1 MQMPSVLLKSIARMA
16 GKAANMQLKHFLL
29 AHKKTAELQDRLL
42 KQLLTAHAD
51 TDFGRDHNL
60 KSVRSYEDFTRA
72 VPVQNYQT
80 LKPYIDKV
88 LQGQT
93 TALIPPDDNVL
104 MFSMTSGTTGE
115 PKHIPATRRSV
126 TDIRKGWNV
135 FGIRLYR
142 DHPKAW
148 LRHILQISSS
158 MDESRS
164 PTGIPCGAVSGLLA
178 AEQKRIVRKFY
189 TTPISVSQI
198 TDPPTKYYTILR
210 CGVGKDVGMI
220 TTANPSST
228 IKLIETGQEHTAQL
242 IRDVADGTLNPPS
255 QIDPK
260 ITKQLRLKPDP
271 ALAAKLQA
279 GVDRDGILLPKH
291 FWSVTVLGNWTGGT
305 MGLYIPRLKE
315 LFEGV
320 AIRDIGLLAS
330 EGRFSVPL
338 FDSTPAGVAEIMGNF
353 LEFIPADQ
361 AEEKNPPTLRA
372 HELELSKEYV
382 LVISNWTG
390 LLRYNMDD
398 RIRVV
403 DRFGQSPI
411 FEFLSRGKHTASITG
426 EKITEHQVVE
436 SMRRASASAG
446 ASVERFVL
454 QGRFAKTPYYQL
466 SLEWPDSVTA
476 NRLADLMD
484 EALSKLNIEYHSKRS
499 TGRLGPIKPILL
511 DAGVLDKTEANNIR
525 LRKGRAEQYKHQYL
539 LTDVLTDEAAGGP
552 GDS

>member
-1 MQMPSVLLKSIARMA
+1 MQIPQVLLKPIARMA
-16 GKAANMQLKHFLL
+16 GKAANMQLKNFLL

-42 KQLLTAHAD
+42 KQLLAAHGD

-60 KSVRSYEDFTRA
+60 KSVTSYEDFTRA
-72 VPVQNYQT
+72 VPVQSYQT

-88 LQGQT
+88 LGGQR
-93 TALIPPDDNVL
+93 TALIPPDDDVL

-115 PKHIPATRRSV
+115 PKHIPVTRRSV

-164 PTGIPCGAVSGLLA
+164 PSGKPCGAVSGLLA
-178 AEQKRIVRKFY
+178 AEQKRIVRRLY

-198 TDPPTKYYTILR
+198 TDPPSKYYTILR

-228 IKLIETGQEHTAQL
+228 IKLIETGQEHTEQL

-255 QIDPK
+255 QIDPQ
-260 ITKQLRLKPDP
+260 ITRQLRLKPDP

-279 GVDRDGILLPKH
+279 GVDRDGTLLPKH

-305 MGLYIPRLKE
+305 MSLYIPRLRE
-315 LFEGV
+315 LFEGA

-330 EGRFSVPL
+330 EGRFSIPL
-338 FDSTPAGVAEIMGNF
+338 SDSTPAGVAEILGNF

-361 AEEKNPPTLRA
+361 AEDQNPPTLRA

-382 LVISNWTG
+382 LVISNWTS

-398 RIRVV
+398 HVRVV
-403 DRFGQSPI
+403 DRFGQSPV
-411 FEFLSRGKHTASITG
+411 FEFLSRGRHTASITG

-436 SMRRASASAG
+436 SMRLASASAG
-446 ASVERFVL
+446 ASVERFIL
-454 QGRFAKTPYYQL
+454 QGKFAQTPYYQL
-466 SLEWPDSVTA
+466 SLEWPDSESA

-499 TGRLGPIKPILL
+499 TGRLGPIRPVLL

-525 LRKGRAEQYKHQYL
+525 LRKGRTEQYKHQYL
-539 LTDVLTDEAAGGP
+539 LTNVLTDEAAAGA